1 LKYIPITNPYD
12 FSVPE
17 PVIDEGC
24 KMDRDCPSKQ
34 ACIITNNKGDCKNPC
49 TIFQPC
55 VQNAECKVYDSLP
68 LRTMTCT
75 CFEGF
80 TGKGDE
86 LCQKISKLTPVTIY
100 TIIIRYRSQG
110 KVN

>member
-1 LKYIPITNPYD
+1 ML
-12 FSVPE
+12 FLVPE

-24 KMDRDCPSKQ
+24 KTDRECPSKQ

-49 TIFQPC
+49 TAFQPC

-75 CFEGF
+75 CNPGF

-86 LCQKISKLTPVTIY
+86 RCEKISKFLEIIY
-100 TIIIRYRSQG
+100 YSTFWVYFM
-110 KVN
+110 NDLL